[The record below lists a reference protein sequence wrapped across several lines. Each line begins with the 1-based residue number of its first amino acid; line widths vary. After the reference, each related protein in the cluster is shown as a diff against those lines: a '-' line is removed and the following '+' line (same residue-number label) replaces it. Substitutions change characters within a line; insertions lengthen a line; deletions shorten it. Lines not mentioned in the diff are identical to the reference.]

1 MHKAFLLRQ
10 PFYFTINNGDALCLR
25 ILGKTGHPKHVTG
38 NGNYHLTATVDDDIT
53 DTYRKNLPGNRN
65 GWSRQRTRTVSW
77 QYIQDSG

>member
-10 PFYFTINNGDALCLR
+10 PLYFTINNGNALCLR

-53 DTYRKNLPGNRN
+53 DTYRKP
-65 GWSRQRTRTVSW
+65 
-77 QYIQDSG
+77 SGEP